1 MNTYLHRVLGFYDS
15 TDNAW
20 AACQQLIMAGVLP
33 RQLNIMRPHGL
44 DWTHE
49 EVADS
54 DDVLNEVLVDGAVG
68 TGVGALAGVGAAVG
82 LAALATG
89 PVTLLV
95 AAPVLGAL
103 AMVGWGASLGGLLG
117 AMVGA
122 EGKKGEVSDLIKDAL
137 ANGHVVLVAH
147 TQSEAQ
153 TGLVKR
159 LISESI
165 QAAEPVLPAPV
176 PAPVIDSALRS
187 RA

>member
-1 MNTYLHRVLGFYDS
+1 MDHYLHRVLGFYES
-15 TDNAW
+15 TDTAW
-20 AACQQLIMAGVLP
+20 AACQKLIEAGVLP
-33 RQLNIMRPHGL
+33 AQLNIMRPHGL

-54 DDVLNEVLVDGAVG
+54 DDVLNEVLLDGAVG
-68 TGVGALAGVGAAVG
+68 TGVGALAGVGATVA

-147 TQSEAQ
+147 TRSEPETAV
-153 TGLVKR
+153 VKR

-165 QAAEPVLPAPV
+165 QVATPPLPAPV
-176 PAPVIDSALRS
+176 PDMAWRTGA
-187 RA
+187 

>member
-1 MNTYLHRVLGFYDS
+1 MDHYLHRVLGFYES
-15 TDNAW
+15 TDTAW
-20 AACQQLIMAGVLP
+20 AACQQLIVAGVLP

-54 DDVLNEVLVDGAVG
+54 DDVLKAVLVDGAVG
-68 TGVGALAGVGAAVG
+68 TGVGALAGAGVTVALAAV
-82 LAALATG
+82 ATG

-95 AAPVLGAL
+95 AGPVLGAL

-147 TQSEAQ
+147 THSESE
-153 TGLVKR
+153 TELVKR

-165 QAAEPVLPAPV
+165 QVDDATLPPPPPLAA
-176 PAPVIDSALRS
+176 ALHS

>member
-1 MNTYLHRVLGFYDS
+1 MSTYLHRVLGFYES
-15 TDNAW
+15 TDTAW
-20 AACQQLIMAGVLP
+20 TACQRLIAAGLPP
-33 RQLNIMRPHGL
+33 RQLTVMRPHGL
-44 DWTHE
+44 DWTHQ

-54 DDVLNEVLVDGAVG
+54 DDVLKEVLVDGAVG
-68 TGVGALAGVGAAVG
+68 TSVGALAGAGVSVALAAV
-82 LAALATG
+82 ATG

-95 AAPVLGAL
+95 AGPVLGAL

-153 TGLVKR
+153 TDLARR
-159 LISESI
+159 LIAESI
-165 QAAEPVLPAPV
+165 QAAEPRLPT
-176 PAPVIDSALRS
+176 PARAAVLRS
-187 RA
+187 GA